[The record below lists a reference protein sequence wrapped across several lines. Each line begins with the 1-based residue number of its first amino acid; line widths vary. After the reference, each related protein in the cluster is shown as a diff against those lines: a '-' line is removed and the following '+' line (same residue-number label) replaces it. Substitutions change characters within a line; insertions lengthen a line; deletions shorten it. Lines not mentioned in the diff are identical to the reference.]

1 MSQQGVKKGMEKI
14 SRKRFNVPLDDKVV
28 TEWWNRQPHPSVALR
43 ILIQHHVASCGGQIL
58 DTVSLFNQLF
68 DLSGTGE
75 YPKVKGT
82 VIPDKEVEAVAK
94 QIISEENKPTEPVK
108 KPVQAVQKEVPQEVV
123 QKDAKPVVKQVDA
136 KPEKEPEQAEVV
148 EVKQQEQ
155 PTSTGNLM
163 DDLFGYGN

>member
-1 MSQQGVKKGMEKI
+1 MEKI

-68 DLSGTGE
+68 DLQGTGE

-82 VIPDKEVEAVAK
+82 AIPDKEVEAVAK
-94 QIISEENKPTEPVK
+94 QVVQNKPVEQVK
-108 KPVQAVQKEVPQEVV
+108 EPVQAVEKEVPQEVV
-123 QKDAKPVVKQVDA
+123 QEEVKPDVKQVEEKTEEVVKQEDSGVLDMDA
-136 KPEKEPEQAEVV
+136 I
-148 EVKQQEQ
+148 
-155 PTSTGNLM
+155 
-163 DDLFGYGN
+163 FGH

>member
-1 MSQQGVKKGMEKI
+1 MEKI
-14 SRKRFNVPLDDKVV
+14 SRKRFNVPLGDKVV

-75 YPKVKGT
+75 YPQVKGT
-82 VIPDKEVEAVAK
+82 TIPDKEVEAVAK
-94 QIISEENKPTEPVK
+94 QVVQNKPVEQVKEPVQ
-108 KPVQAVQKEVPQEVV
+108 VVEKEVPQEVV
-123 QKDAKPVVKQVDA
+123 QKDAKPDVKQVDA
-136 KPEKEPEQAEVV
+136 KPEKEPEQVEVV

-163 DDLFGYGN
+163 DDLFGYGGN

>member
-68 DLSGTGE
+68 DLQGTGE

-82 VIPDKEVEAVAK
+82 AIPDKEVETVAK
-94 QIISEENKPTEPVK
+94 QVVQNKSVEQVKEPVQ
-108 KPVQAVQKEVPQEVV
+108 VVEKEVPQEVV
-123 QKDAKPVVKQVDA
+123 QEEVKPVVKQVE
-136 KPEKEPEQAEVV
+136 EKIEEVV
-148 EVKQQEQ
+148 KQED
-155 PTSTGNLM
+155 SGVLDM
-163 DDLFGYGN
+163 DAIFGH

>member
-1 MSQQGVKKGMEKI
+1 MEKI

-68 DLSGTGE
+68 DLQGTGE

-82 VIPDKEVEAVAK
+82 AIPDKEVETVAK
-94 QIISEENKPTEPVK
+94 QVVQNKPVEQVK
-108 KPVQAVQKEVPQEVV
+108 EPVQAVEKEVPQVVV
-123 QKDAKPVVKQVDA
+123 QEEAKLKKEEPVKV
-136 KPEKEPEQAEVV
+136 ETV
-148 EVKQQEQ
+148 EVKQQEQSEQ

>member
-68 DLSGTGE
+68 DLQGTGE

-82 VIPDKEVEAVAK
+82 AIPDKEVEVVAK
-94 QIISEENKPTEPVK
+94 QVVQNKPVEQVKEPVQ
-108 KPVQAVQKEVPQEVV
+108 VVEKEVPQEVV
-123 QKDAKPVVKQVDA
+123 QKDAKPDVKQVDA
-136 KPEKEPEQAEVV
+136 KPEKEPEQVEVV

>member
-1 MSQQGVKKGMEKI
+1 MEKI

-68 DLSGTGE
+68 DLQGTGE

-82 VIPDKEVEAVAK
+82 AIPDKEVEAVAK
-94 QIISEENKPTEPVK
+94 QVVQNKPVEQVKEPVQ
-108 KPVQAVQKEVPQEVV
+108 VVEKEVPQQVV
-123 QKDAKPVVKQVDA
+123 QEEVKPDVKQVEEKTEEVVKQEDSGILDMDA
-136 KPEKEPEQAEVV
+136 I
-148 EVKQQEQ
+148 
-155 PTSTGNLM
+155 
-163 DDLFGYGN
+163 FGH

>member
-68 DLSGTGE
+68 DLQGTGE

-82 VIPDKEVEAVAK
+82 AIPDKEVEAVAK
-94 QIISEENKPTEPVK
+94 QVVQNKPVEQVKEPIQV
-108 KPVQAVQKEVPQEVV
+108 VEKEVPQVVV
-123 QKDAKPVVKQVDA
+123 QEEAKPDVKQVEEKTEEVVKQEDSGVLDMDA
-136 KPEKEPEQAEVV
+136 I
-148 EVKQQEQ
+148 
-155 PTSTGNLM
+155 
-163 DDLFGYGN
+163 FGH

>member
-68 DLSGTGE
+68 DLQGTGE

-82 VIPDKEVEAVAK
+82 AIPDKEVEAVAK
-94 QIISEENKPTEPVK
+94 QVVQNKPVEQVKEPVQ
-108 KPVQAVQKEVPQEVV
+108 VVEKEVPQEVV
-123 QKDAKPVVKQVDA
+123 QKDAKPDVKQVEEKTEEVVKQEDSGVLDMDA
-136 KPEKEPEQAEVV
+136 I
-148 EVKQQEQ
+148 
-155 PTSTGNLM
+155 
-163 DDLFGYGN
+163 FGH

>member
-1 MSQQGVKKGMEKI
+1 MEKI
-14 SRKRFNVPLDDKVV
+14 SRKRFNVPQGDKVV

-68 DLSGTGE
+68 DLQGTGE

-82 VIPDKEVEAVAK
+82 AIPDKEVEAVAK
-94 QIISEENKPTEPVK
+94 QVVQNKPVEQVKEPVQ
-108 KPVQAVQKEVPQEVV
+108 VVEKEVPQEVV
-123 QKDAKPVVKQVDA
+123 QEEVKPDVKQVDT
-136 KPEKEPEQAEVV
+136 KPEKEPEKVEVV

-155 PTSTGNLM
+155 QTSTGNLM
-163 DDLFGYGN
+163 DDLFGYGGN

>member
-1 MSQQGVKKGMEKI
+1 MSQQEVMKGMEKI

-68 DLSGTGE
+68 DLQGTGE

-82 VIPDKEVEAVAK
+82 AIPDKEVEVVAK
-94 QIISEENKPTEPVK
+94 QVVQNKPVEQVK
-108 KPVQAVQKEVPQEVV
+108 EFVQVVEKEVPQEVV
-123 QKDAKPVVKQVDA
+123 QEEAKPDVKQVEEKTEEVVKQEDSGILDMDA
-136 KPEKEPEQAEVV
+136 I
-148 EVKQQEQ
+148 
-155 PTSTGNLM
+155 
-163 DDLFGYGN
+163 FGH

>member
-1 MSQQGVKKGMEKI
+1 MSQQEVMKGMEKI

-68 DLSGTGE
+68 DLQGTGE

-82 VIPDKEVEAVAK
+82 AIPDKEVEAVAK
-94 QIISEENKPTEPVK
+94 QVVQNKPVEQVKEPAQV
-108 KPVQAVQKEVPQEVV
+108 VEKEVPQEVV
-123 QKDAKPVVKQVDA
+123 QEEAKPDVKQVEEKTEEVVKQEDSGVLDMDA
-136 KPEKEPEQAEVV
+136 I
-148 EVKQQEQ
+148 
-155 PTSTGNLM
+155 
-163 DDLFGYGN
+163 FGH

>member
-1 MSQQGVKKGMEKI
+1 MEKI
-14 SRKRFNVPLDDKVV
+14 SRKRFNVPQGDKVV

-68 DLSGTGE
+68 DLTGTGE

-82 VIPDKEVEAVAK
+82 VIPDKEVEAVVK
-94 QIISEENKPTEPVK
+94 QVVQNKPVEQVKEPVQ
-108 KPVQAVQKEVPQEVV
+108 VVEKEVPQEVV
-123 QKDAKPVVKQVDA
+123 QEEVKPVVKQVDT
-136 KPEKEPEQAEVV
+136 KPEKEPEQVEVV

>member
-1 MSQQGVKKGMEKI
+1 MSQQEVIKGMEKI

-68 DLSGTGE
+68 DLQGTGE

-82 VIPDKEVEAVAK
+82 AIPDKEVEAVAK
-94 QIISEENKPTEPVK
+94 QVVQNKPVEQVKEPVQ
-108 KPVQAVQKEVPQEVV
+108 VVEKEVPQEVV
-123 QKDAKPVVKQVDA
+123 QEEAKPDVKQVEEKTEGVVKQEDSDVLDMDA
-136 KPEKEPEQAEVV
+136 I
-148 EVKQQEQ
+148 
-155 PTSTGNLM
+155 
-163 DDLFGYGN
+163 FGH

>member
-1 MSQQGVKKGMEKI
+1 MKGMEKI

-68 DLSGTGE
+68 DLQGTGE

-82 VIPDKEVEAVAK
+82 AIPDKEVEAVAK
-94 QIISEENKPTEPVK
+94 QVVQNKPVGQVK
-108 KPVQAVQKEVPQEVV
+108 EPVQAVEKEVPQEVV
-123 QKDAKPVVKQVDA
+123 QEDAKPDMKQVEE
-136 KPEKEPEQAEVV
+136 KPKKEPEQV
-148 EVKQQEQ
+148 EVAKKQQPEQ
-155 PTSTGNLM
+155 ETSTGNLM

>member
-1 MSQQGVKKGMEKI
+1 MEKI

-28 TEWWNRQPHPSVALR
+28 TEWWNRQPYPSVALR
-43 ILIQHHVASCGGQIL
+43 ILIQYHVASCGGQIL

-68 DLSGTGE
+68 DLQGTGE

-82 VIPDKEVEAVAK
+82 AIPDKEVEAVAK
-94 QIISEENKPTEPVK
+94 QVVQNKPVEQVKEPVQ
-108 KPVQAVQKEVPQEVV
+108 VVEKEVPQEVV
-123 QKDAKPVVKQVDA
+123 QEEVKPDMKQVDT
-136 KPEKEPEQAEVV
+136 KPEKEPEKVEVV

-155 PTSTGNLM
+155 QTSTGNLM

>member
-1 MSQQGVKKGMEKI
+1 MEKI

-28 TEWWNRQPHPSVALR
+28 TEWWNCQPHPSVALR

-68 DLSGTGE
+68 DLQGTGE
-75 YPKVKGT
+75 YPKVKGM
-82 VIPDKEVEAVAK
+82 VIPDKDVEAVAK
-94 QIISEENKPTEPVK
+94 QVVQNKPVGQVKEPVQ
-108 KPVQAVQKEVPQEVV
+108 VVEKEVPQEVV
-123 QKDAKPVVKQVDA
+123 QEEAKPDVKQVDA
-136 KPEKEPEQAEVV
+136 KPEKEPEQVEVV
-148 EVKQQEQ
+148 EAKQQEQ

>member
-68 DLSGTGE
+68 DLQGTGE

-82 VIPDKEVEAVAK
+82 AIPDKEVEAVAK
-94 QIISEENKPTEPVK
+94 QVVQNNPVEQVKEPVQ
-108 KPVQAVQKEVPQEVV
+108 VVEKEVPQEVV
-123 QKDAKPVVKQVDA
+123 QKDAKPVVKQVEE
-136 KPEKEPEQAEVV
+136 KPEKEPEKVEVV
-148 EVKQQEQ
+148 EVQQSEQ
-155 PTSTGNLM
+155 PASTGNLM

>member
-1 MSQQGVKKGMEKI
+1 MSQQEVMKGMEKI

-68 DLSGTGE
+68 DLQGTGE
-75 YPKVKGT
+75 YPKVKAT
-82 VIPDKEVEAVAK
+82 AIPDKEVEEVAK
-94 QIISEENKPTEPVK
+94 QVVQNKPAEQVK
-108 KPVQAVQKEVPQEVV
+108 ESVQVVEKEVPQEVV
-123 QKDAKPVVKQVDA
+123 QEEAKLKKEEPVKV
-136 KPEKEPEQAEVV
+136 ETV

-155 PTSTGNLM
+155 PEQSTSTGNLM

>member
-1 MSQQGVKKGMEKI
+1 MSQQEVMKGMEKI

-68 DLSGTGE
+68 DLQGTGE

-82 VIPDKEVEAVAK
+82 AIPDKEVEGVAK
-94 QIISEENKPTEPVK
+94 QVVQNKPVEQVKEPVQ
-108 KPVQAVQKEVPQEVV
+108 VVEKEVPQEVV
-123 QKDAKPVVKQVDA
+123 QKDAKPDVKQVEEKTEEVVKQEDSGVLDMDA
-136 KPEKEPEQAEVV
+136 I
-148 EVKQQEQ
+148 
-155 PTSTGNLM
+155 
-163 DDLFGYGN
+163 FGH

>member
-1 MSQQGVKKGMEKI
+1 MKGMEKI

-94 QIISEENKPTEPVK
+94 QVVQNKPVEQVSES
-108 KPVQAVQKEVPQEVV
+108 VQAVQKEVPQEVV
-123 QKDAKPVVKQVDA
+123 QEDAKPDMKQVDA
-136 KPEKEPEQAEVV
+136 KPEKEPEQVEVV

-155 PTSTGNLM
+155 QPSTGNLM

>member
-1 MSQQGVKKGMEKI
+1 MEKI
-14 SRKRFNVPLDDKVV
+14 SRKRFNVPQGDKVV

-94 QIISEENKPTEPVK
+94 QMVGKTNKLVEQVE
-108 KPVQAVQKEVPQEVV
+108 KPVQAVEKEVPQEVV
-123 QKDAKPVVKQVDA
+123 QKDAKPVVKQVDT
-136 KPEKEPEQAEVV
+136 KPEKEPEKVETAEV
-148 EVKQQEQ
+148 QQSEQ
-155 PTSTGNLM
+155 PASTGNLM
-163 DDLFGYGN
+163 DDLFGYNQ

>member
-1 MSQQGVKKGMEKI
+1 MSQQEVMKGMEKI
-14 SRKRFNVPLDDKVV
+14 SRKRFNVPHGDKVV

-68 DLSGTGE
+68 DLQGTGE

-82 VIPDKEVEAVAK
+82 AIPDKEVEAVAK
-94 QIISEENKPTEPVK
+94 QVVQNKPVEQVKEPVQ
-108 KPVQAVQKEVPQEVV
+108 VVEKEVPQEVV
-123 QKDAKPVVKQVDA
+123 QEEVKPDVKQVDT
-136 KPEKEPEQAEVV
+136 KPEKEPEHVEVV
-148 EVKQQEQ
+148 EEQQSEQ
-155 PTSTGNLM
+155 PASTGNLM

>member
-1 MSQQGVKKGMEKI
+1 MSQQEVMKGMEKI

-68 DLSGTGE
+68 DLQGTGE

-82 VIPDKEVEAVAK
+82 AIPDKEVEAVAK
-94 QIISEENKPTEPVK
+94 QVVQNKPVEQVKEPVQ
-108 KPVQAVQKEVPQEVV
+108 VVEKEVPQEVV
-123 QKDAKPVVKQVDA
+123 QEEAKPDVKQVDT
-136 KPEKEPEQAEVV
+136 KPEKEPEKVEVV
-148 EVKQQEQ
+148 EVQQSEQ
-155 PTSTGNLM
+155 PVSTGNLM
-163 DDLFGYGN
+163 DDLFGHGN

>member
-1 MSQQGVKKGMEKI
+1 MEKI

-68 DLSGTGE
+68 DLQGTGE
-75 YPKVKGT
+75 YPKVKAT
-82 VIPDKEVEAVAK
+82 AIPDKEVEEVAK
-94 QIISEENKPTEPVK
+94 QVVQNKPAEQVK
-108 KPVQAVQKEVPQEVV
+108 ESVQVVEKEVPQEVV
-123 QKDAKPVVKQVDA
+123 QEEAKLKKEEPVKV
-136 KPEKEPEQAEVV
+136 ETV

-155 PTSTGNLM
+155 PEQSTSTGNLM

>member
-68 DLSGTGE
+68 DLQGTGE

-82 VIPDKEVEAVAK
+82 AIPDKEVEAVAK
-94 QIISEENKPTEPVK
+94 QVVQNKPVEQVKEPVQ
-108 KPVQAVQKEVPQEVV
+108 VVEKEVPQEVV
-123 QKDAKPVVKQVDA
+123 QEEVKPDVKQVDM
-136 KPEKEPEQAEVV
+136 KPEKEPEKVEVV
-148 EVKQQEQ
+148 EVQQSEQ
-155 PTSTGNLM
+155 PASTGNLM

>member
-1 MSQQGVKKGMEKI
+1 MSQQEVMKGMEKI

-68 DLSGTGE
+68 DLTGTGE

-82 VIPDKEVEAVAK
+82 AIPDKEVETVVK
-94 QIISEENKPTEPVK
+94 QVVQNKPVEQVK
-108 KPVQAVQKEVPQEVV
+108 ETVQVVEKEVPQEVV
-123 QKDAKPVVKQVDA
+123 QEEAKPVVKQVDA
-136 KPEKEPEQAEVV
+136 KPEKEPEKVEVV
-148 EVKQQEQ
+148 EVQLSEQ
-155 PTSTGNLM
+155 PASTGNLM